1 MEQGLKGR
9 TGRRLRLYTS
19 RDSPRTTE
27 EQRDPPTLRQRGIG
41 QQLYGYERGEAKE
54 LNEMETNPNTKKVPT
69 NEVFHVSAA
78 DLADK
83 IIVLMQHG
91 VDPLLLSTSTWALVQ
106 ASQCQA
112 IN

>member
-1 MEQGLKGR
+1 
-9 TGRRLRLYTS
+9 
-19 RDSPRTTE
+19 
-27 EQRDPPTLRQRGIG
+27 
-41 QQLYGYERGEAKE
+41 
-54 LNEMETNPNTKKVPT
+54 METNPNIKQVPT

-91 VDPLLLSTSTWALVQ
+91 LDPLLLSTSTWALVQ
-106 ASQCQA
+106 TSQCHA